1 MDTYLMAVLFVL
13 VIAYLIGLAAIDT
26 AAEQRKNVN
35 KGQAIMLG
43 LFFTPVTGLIFCLC
57 FPPKDNETENKESK

>member
-43 LFFTPVTGLIFCLC
+43 LFFYASYGIDFLLVLS
-57 FPPKDNETENKESK
+57 SKG